1 MKAIDKIAIKNF
13 KSIKSAELSLGRL
26 NLLAGL
32 NGMGKSSLIQTL
44 LLLKQS
50 RNLENGRLDLAD
62 RELLNLGKS
71 QDVYYQYGDDP
82 YIQIGLTNGE
92 DAFFNWNF
100 RYELDREYLLA
111 KEKYAMETL
120 VETFNLFTDNYQYL
134 QAERIGPRPTYL
146 MNSFIIDNQRQ
157 VGDKGEFAV
166 HYLNI
171 NGSREKVL
179 NASLCHPKGKTNSLI
194 HQTEAWLSEIS
205 PGTKINTTAV
215 PGASMVLMD
224 FQFETPTDF
233 TNRFRP
239 VNVGFGIS
247 YVLPVVVSLL
257 MAQPDRL
264 ILIENPEAHLHPRG
278 QAEMGRLMALA
289 AQAGAQIIAETHSDH
304 ILNGTRV
311 AVKNGDLLHDKVRIF
326 FFDRF
331 QNDHEQHSQ
340 ITTVR
345 VDRKGELSEYP
356 SNFMD
361 EWNNQLFKLI

>member
-1 MKAIDKIAIKNF
+1 MKAIEKITIKNF
-13 KSIKSAELSLGRL
+13 KSIKFAELALGRL

-32 NGMGKSSLIQTL
+32 NGMGKSSLIQIF

-62 RELLNLGKS
+62 RDLLNLGKT

-82 YIQIGLTNGE
+82 YIRFSLINSEQTSF
-92 DAFFNWNF
+92 DWSF
-100 RYELDREYLLA
+100 RYELDREYLIA
-111 KEKYAMETL
+111 KEQHSLQSLIEA
-120 VETFNLFTDNYQYL
+120 FNLFSDNFQYL
-134 QAERIGPRPTYL
+134 QAERIGPRSTYS
-146 MNSFIIDNQRQ
+146 MNSFITDNQRQ
-157 VGDKGEFAV
+157 LGDKGEFAV
-166 HYLNI
+166 HYLYT

-179 NASLCHPKGKTNSLI
+179 NPCLCHPKAKTNSLI

-239 VNVGFGIS
+239 INVGFGIS

-257 MAQPDRL
+257 MAKPDRL
-264 ILIENPEAHLHPRG
+264 ILLENPEAHLHPRG

-289 AQAGAQIIAETHSDH
+289 AEAGAQIIAETHSDH
-304 ILNGTRV
+304 ILNGSRV
-311 AVKNGDLLHDKVRIF
+311 AVKNGDLSYDNLRVF

-331 QNDHEQHSQ
+331 QNAHEQHSQ
-340 ITTVR
+340 ITTIR
-345 VDRKGELSEYP
+345 VDRKGEMSNYP
-356 SNFMD
+356 PNFMD